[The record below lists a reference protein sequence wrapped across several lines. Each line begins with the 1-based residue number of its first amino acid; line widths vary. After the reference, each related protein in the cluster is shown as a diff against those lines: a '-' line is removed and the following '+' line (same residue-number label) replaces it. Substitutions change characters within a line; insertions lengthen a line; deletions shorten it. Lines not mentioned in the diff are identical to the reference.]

1 MKTWMCA
8 LMLALS
14 TGASAQN
21 PIISGQYSADPTA
34 RVFNGKMYLYPSHD
48 IPSPIEKLKE
58 WFCMADYH
66 VFSSSNL
73 TEWQDHGVIVSQD
86 KVPWVQDGSYTMWAP
101 DCVEKNGKY
110 YFYFPAAPKGEEKGV
125 RNRCGGCRPAGRT
138 IYADVETH
146 RGGSWYRPL
155 CADR

>member
-48 IPSPIEKLKE
+48 IPSPI
-58 WFCMADYH
+58 
-66 VFSSSNL
+66 
-73 TEWQDHGVIVSQD
+73 
-86 KVPWVQDGSYTMWAP
+86 
-101 DCVEKNGKY
+101 
-110 YFYFPAAPKGEEKGV
+110 
-125 RNRCGGCRPAGRT
+125 
-138 IYADVETH
+138 
-146 RGGSWYRPL
+146 
-155 CADR
+155 

>member
-58 WFCMADYH
+58 WFCMAGAAIEEGGR
-66 VFSSSNL
+66 L
-73 TEWQDHGVIVSQD
+73 GVEHIR
-86 KVPWVQDGSYTMWAP
+86 
-101 DCVEKNGKY
+101 
-110 YFYFPAAPKGEEKGV
+110 
-125 RNRCGGCRPAGRT
+125 RNKACRPGAKCRSGVAVR
-138 IYADVETH
+138 A
-146 RGGSWYRPL
+146 
-155 CADR
+155 

>member
-1 MKTWMCA
+1 MAVLSYDTA
-8 LMLALS
+8 L
-14 TGASAQN
+14 AQN
-21 PIISGQYSADPTA
+21 PIINSQFTADPTA
-34 RVFNGKMYLYPSHD
+34 RVFNGKIYLYPSHD
-48 IPSPIEKLKE
+48 IPSPIEKLKT
-58 WFCMADYH
+58 WFCMPDYH

-73 TEWQDHGVIVSQD
+73 TDWEDHGVIVSQD

-101 DCVEKNGKY
+101 DCVEKEGKY
-110 YFYFPAAPKGEEKGV
+110 YFYFPAAPKGGGEGI

-155 CADR
+155 CVDR

>member
-21 PIISGQYSADPTA
+21 PVISGQYSADPTA

-58 WFCMADYH
+58 WFCMA
-66 VFSSSNL
+66 
-73 TEWQDHGVIVSQD
+73 GI
-86 KVPWVQDGSYTMWAP
+86 
-101 DCVEKNGKY
+101 
-110 YFYFPAAPKGEEKGV
+110 

-146 RGGSWYRPL
+146 RGGSWHRPL
-155 CADR
+155 RVDR